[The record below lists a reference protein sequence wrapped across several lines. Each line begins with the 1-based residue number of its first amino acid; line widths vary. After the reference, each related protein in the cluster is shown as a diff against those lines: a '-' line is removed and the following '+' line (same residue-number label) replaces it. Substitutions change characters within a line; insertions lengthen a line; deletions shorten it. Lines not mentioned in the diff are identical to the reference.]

1 VNTTQVHVERRAA
14 QRFEFHLPV
23 SIRVAGRDGEAH
35 GFTRDLSARG
45 AFFYTEF
52 ALTEGDSVELTV
64 TMPSEITLAE
74 NMRVRCQGKVTRSLT
89 VEGKFGPCIS
99 KNTSSFPSLPASSQ
113 QPLNAFQP
121 YTIATENRGKCLIRR
136 VSQCVDR
143 RAVTDSNLVETPCGS
158 RNFRF
163 FFLSI
168 WLLFT

>member
-1 VNTTQVHVERRAA
+1 VNTTQIHVERRAA

-45 AFFYTEF
+45 AFFYTES

-89 VEGKFGPCIS
+89 VEGKFGAAVHIEKYEFLPGSADEQPAAFERIS
-99 KNTSSFPSLPASSQ
+99 ALH
-113 QPLNAFQP
+113 
-121 YTIATENRGKCLIRR
+121 NR
-136 VSQCVDR
+136 DR
-143 RAVTDSNLVETPCGS
+143 ESRQVPDSPDITV
-158 RNFRF
+158 R
-163 FFLSI
+163 
-168 WLLFT
+168 